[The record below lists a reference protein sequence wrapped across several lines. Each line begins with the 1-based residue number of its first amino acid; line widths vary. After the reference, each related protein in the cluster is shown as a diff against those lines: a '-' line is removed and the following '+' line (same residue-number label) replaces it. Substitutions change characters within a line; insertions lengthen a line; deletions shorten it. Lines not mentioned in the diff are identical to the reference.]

1 MAKEKKKKSLVL
13 KVIVTILI
21 ILIVLAIAIGI
32 YVFSK
37 VNSLSNAIHNPLDR
51 DKSELRKK
59 PVGDGDPVS
68 IVIYGIDEDAK
79 RKQQNLGQRT
89 DSIVMM
95 SINPKDHKTVM
106 VSVPR
111 DTRAKIVG
119 RGTTEKINHAYA
131 YGGPDMAVKSL
142 EELTNVPVDHYA
154 AINMDGVKSVVD
166 DLGGVDITSNA
177 TFNFHGYQF
186 NKGQKYHMNGDKAL
200 TYMRSRE
207 QEGAG
212 GDSGRQLRQQ
222 QVIEVVAKDG
232 LQLGSLTKIDG
243 IFKAAEDNVKT
254 DLSLTQLNKM
264 RENYND
270 TQDNVKLYTIQG
282 ENKVGNDNLWYF
294 YPDDNSLNDVMKK
307 YRDKRYITCVKCLC

>member
-1 MAKEKKKKSLVL
+1 MARDKKKKSLVF
-13 KVIVTILI
+13 KIIAIILI

-59 PVGDGDPVS
+59 AVGDGDPVS
-68 IVIYGIDEDAK
+68 IVIYGIDEDSE
-79 RKQQNLGQRT
+79 RKEQNLGQRT

-106 VSVPR
+106 VSIPR

-142 EELTNVPVDHYA
+142 EKLTNVPVDHYA
-154 AINMDGVKSVVD
+154 AINMDGVKTVVD
-166 DLGGVDITSNA
+166 QLGGVDVTSNA
-177 TFNFHGYQF
+177 TFKFHGYQF

-222 QVIEVVAKDG
+222 QVIEAVAKEG
-232 LQLGSLTKIDG
+232 LQIGSLTKIDG

-264 RENYND
+264 RQNYD
-270 TQDNVKLYTIQG
+270 DAQDNVERDTIQG

-294 YPDDNSLNDVMKK
+294 YPDENNLKSVMKK
-307 YRDKRYITCVKCLC
+307 YKDNLDL

>member
-37 VNSLSNAIHNPLDR
+37 VNSLSNAIHNTLDR

-307 YRDKRYITCVKCLC
+307 YRDNLDL

>member
-142 EELTNVPVDHYA
+142 EELTIVPVDHYA

-307 YRDKRYITCVKCLC
+307 YRDNLDL

>member
-254 DLSLTQLNKM
+254 DLSLTQLN
-264 RENYND
+264 
-270 TQDNVKLYTIQG
+270 L
-282 ENKVGNDNLWYF
+282 
-294 YPDDNSLNDVMKK
+294 SL
-307 YRDKRYITCVKCLC
+307 IHI

>member
-59 PVGDGDPVS
+59 PVGNGDPVS
-68 IVIYGIDEDAK
+68 IVIYGIDEDGK

-95 SINPKDHKTVM
+95 SINPKDHKTVL

-119 RGTTEKINHAYA
+119 RGTIEKINHAYA

-294 YPDDNSLNDVMKK
+294 YPDGNSLNDVMKK
-307 YRDKRYITCVKCLC
+307 YRDNLDL

>member
-1 MAKEKKKKSLVL
+1 MAREKKKKSLAF
-13 KVIVTILI
+13 KIIVTILI
-21 ILIVLAIAIGI
+21 ILLVLAIAIGI

-59 PVGDGDPVS
+59 AVGDGDPVS
-68 IVIYGIDEDAK
+68 VVIYGIDEDSE
-79 RKQQNLGQRT
+79 RKGQNLGQRT
-89 DSIVMM
+89 DSIIMM

-106 VSVPR
+106 VSIPR

-142 EELTNVPVDHYA
+142 EKLTNVPVDHYA
-154 AINMDGVKSVVD
+154 AINMDGVKTVVD
-166 DLGGVDITSNA
+166 QLGGVDVTSNA
-177 TFNFHGYQF
+177 TFKFHGYQF

-222 QVIEVVAKDG
+222 QVIEAVAKEG
-232 LQLGSLTKIDG
+232 LQVGSITKIDG

-264 RENYND
+264 RQNYD
-270 TQDNVKLYTIQG
+270 DAQDNVERETIQG

-294 YPDDNSLNDVMKK
+294 YPDENNLNSVMKK
-307 YRDKRYITCVKCLC
+307 YKENLDL

>member
-1 MAKEKKKKSLVL
+1 MSKEKKKKSLVL

-307 YRDKRYITCVKCLC
+307 YRDNLDL

>member
-1 MAKEKKKKSLVL
+1 MAREKKKKSLAF
-13 KVIVTILI
+13 KIIVTILM
-21 ILIVLAIAIGI
+21 ILLVLAIAIGI

-59 PVGDGDPVS
+59 AVGDGDPVS
-68 IVIYGIDEDAK
+68 VVIYGIDEDSE
-79 RKQQNLGQRT
+79 RKGQNLGQRT
-89 DSIVMM
+89 DSIIMM

-106 VSVPR
+106 VSIPR

-142 EELTNVPVDHYA
+142 EKLTNVPVDHYA
-154 AINMDGVKSVVD
+154 AINMDGVKTVVD
-166 DLGGVDITSNA
+166 QLGGVDVTSNA
-177 TFNFHGYQF
+177 TFKFHGYQF

-222 QVIEVVAKDG
+222 QVIEAVAKEG
-232 LQLGSLTKIDG
+232 LQVGSITKIDG

-264 RENYND
+264 RQNYD
-270 TQDNVKLYTIQG
+270 DAQDNVERDTIQG

-294 YPDDNSLNDVMKK
+294 YPDENNLNSVMKK
-307 YRDKRYITCVKCLC
+307 YKENLDL